1 MLVCIVVECPAPA
14 TKNKKK
20 PPVRVVFLLLNCST
34 GFEPAKHKRKTD
46 ESMAVSQADK
56 HNGTTER

>member
-1 MLVCIVVECPAPA
+1 MFFNVLVYVVVECPAPA

-20 PPVRVVFLLLNCST
+20 SPLGWFFLLFNCST

-46 ESMAVSQADK
+46 ESMAVRQS
-56 HNGTTER
+56 

>member
-1 MLVCIVVECPAPA
+1 MCYLVLWLSVLPPQPK
-14 TKNKKK
+14 TKK

-46 ESMAVSQADK
+46 ESMAVRQS
-56 HNGTTER
+56 